1 MSGNQDDRFLGERP
15 DFYLGSSDTAPE
27 HWDLRLRRCWVI
39 DRPRFGKSGRELWR
53 LHVDPPIPSYEEDLS
68 IREWVSEWILAERYV
83 GERLEDLREGRNLAV
98 NIYGYND
105 PRAHDK
111 DVFDS
116 VDLTHEYI
124 GEVALT
130 PEAFPESP
138 DPKAGWERDLDRIR
152 RFIHEHGHSRVPERY
167 YDEDGTR
174 LDTVLGDIR
183 WHHAGR
189 GGWSEGPYPGVDY
202 AGDLA
207 GLEGWT
213 WELEDA
219 AELATLRV
227 ARSQAPLMRSL
238 GLRDTSDETDYI
250 RTVTTAL
257 RGSDDPP
264 WPATRALIADKG
276 IDVQDAAIIDLIPI
290 RHNIGYLVTLVG
302 PNVRV
307 FSFYLGIVGDP
318 SEPKTWSDLAYM
330 AEWHELNTDEARSR
344 YGRELDIARRL
355 LDDARAFRP
364 NER

>member
-1 MSGNQDDRFLGERP
+1 MNENLNDRSIGERP
-15 DFYLGSSDTAPE
+15 DFYLGSFETAPV
-27 HWDLRLRRCWVI
+27 HWGGSPRRCWVI
-39 DRPRFGKSGRELWR
+39 DRPRVVKTGRELWR
-53 LHVDPPIPSYEEDLS
+53 VRVDPPIPTYQEDLS
-68 IREWVSEWILAERYV
+68 IRGLIGEWILAERNSSA
-83 GERLEDLREGRNLAV
+83 RLEDVREGRNVSV

-105 PRAHDK
+105 PRAHEK
-111 DVFDS
+111 SVFDS

-124 GEVALT
+124 GRVALT
-130 PEAFPESP
+130 PEAFPKSR
-138 DPKAGWERDLDRIR
+138 DPTAAWERDLERIR

-174 LDTVLGDIR
+174 LDTVVGDIR

-202 AGDLA
+202 AGVLA

-219 AELATLRV
+219 AELATLRD

-257 RGSDDPP
+257 RGGDDPP

-276 IDVQDAAIIDLIPI
+276 IDVQDAGVVDLIPI
-290 RHNIGYLVTLVG
+290 RHNIGYLVALVG
-302 PNVRV
+302 PKMRV

-318 SEPKTWSDLAYM
+318 SEPKTWSDLAYI

-344 YGRELDIARRL
+344 YGKKIDIARRL
-355 LDDARAFRP
+355 LEDVRAFRP